1 MSSVVISGSA
11 IGTITMDNPVTGTI
25 TIADVVPDV
34 ETATIPDPVAVVV
47 TIPSVTIANQA
58 SQTVIPDPVAIVV
71 TVPSATV
78 ANQVNQTVIPD
89 PVAVVVTIPEPTIT
103 EQTESV
109 IPDAVEVVVT
119 IPEPTVANQANQT
132 VTPDPVAVVLTVQEP
147 TIANQSNVAVTPDPV
162 AVVVTIPEPV
172 IANQANQT
180 VTPDPVEVVVTLP
193 SVTIANQSNQTVI
206 PDAVAVVATVKEP
219 TVANQANQTVIP
231 DPAAVVVTV
240 QEPTI
245 ANEGGDYHPPITA
258 NLEAEFTFGLSAMY
272 QDSSGTGDLAE
283 ETDPVGYWED
293 LSGNVNPAIQ
303 GTTADKPVAGASFI
317 TFDNGS
323 DHLEI
328 DALAAFMTAAG
339 AWSMYMV
346 SDPTADVNSMWRAWN
361 SGNDNY
367 IEFIFPYINPGSGFD
382 YFPRMS
388 QKGSGYINVTSA
400 AAATFDKRLYTFVCN
415 GTTIKVYEN
424 GSLIITLTYTGT
436 PPALDR
442 FQISVT
448 FPQNVYR
455 CYFYS
460 AGHDDTDRG
469 TMETSIMSE
478 EGI

>member
-1 MSSVVISGSA
+1 MASTSDVALTELDSSVVLADLSVDAG
-11 IGTITMDNPVTGTI
+11 N
-25 TIADVVPDV
+25 ADVTLDETDHSAVLSDLAVTSTSDV
-34 ETATIPDPVAVVV
+34 ALDELD
-47 TIPSVTIANQA
+47 S
-58 SQTVIPDPVAIVV
+58 
-71 TVPSATV
+71 SATLSDLSVV
-78 ANQVNQTVIPD
+78 AGNADIDLSQLDSSAVTADLTVTSSTDVNLDQLDSTAVLADLTV
-89 PVAVVVTIPEPTIT
+89 
-103 EQTESV
+103 EQ
-109 IPDAVEVVVT
+109 EVV
-119 IPEPTVANQANQT
+119 
-132 VTPDPVAVVLTVQEP
+132 
-147 TIANQSNVAVTPDPV
+147 
-162 AVVVTIPEPV
+162 
-172 IANQANQT
+172 
-180 VTPDPVEVVVTLP
+180 
-193 SVTIANQSNQTVI
+193 
-206 PDAVAVVATVKEP
+206 
-219 TVANQANQTVIP
+219 
-231 DPAAVVVTV
+231 
-240 QEPTI
+240 
-245 ANEGGDYHPPITA
+245 GGDYHPPITA

-293 LSGNVNPAIQ
+293 LSGNVNHAIQ

-323 DHLEI
+323 DHLGI